1 MDNSQAKQILTNNQ
15 ELLRKLLGGM
25 RGLNQKAIK
34 AREEITNQI
43 EALDIAI
50 KVL

>member
-1 MDNSQAKQILTNNQ
+1 MENVQAKQILTNNK
-15 ELLRKLLGGM
+15 ELLGRLLLGM

-34 AREEITNQI
+34 AREEIENQI